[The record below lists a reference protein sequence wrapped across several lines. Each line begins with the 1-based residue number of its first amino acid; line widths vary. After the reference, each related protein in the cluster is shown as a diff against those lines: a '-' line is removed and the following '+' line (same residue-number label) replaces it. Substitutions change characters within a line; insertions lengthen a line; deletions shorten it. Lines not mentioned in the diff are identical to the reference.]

1 MKRRNRWVLSMV
13 LVCALIISVC
23 SGSGGGA
30 QTQKAD
36 EPQTADTAAVPEEVT
51 AAKGND
57 AYEVT
62 EPVTIEFWHTLEEM
76 YRDDFN
82 ELVDEFE
89 KENPNITVN
98 VSYQGR
104 VGEILEKILAA
115 NIAGDGLPDV
125 FPIHSSEIQVLAE
138 NGVVENLDPYIAG
151 NGTDVSKISMS
162 DVYARDGSQYGL
174 TWTITGMCWFYN
186 QTIAD
191 QEGIQLP
198 KTWDEMDGFLRKA
211 AIINA
216 DGTTERYGMWIG
228 GWDSYYFT
236 WMLWNNGVLVI
247 DEDGNTTIN
256 SEKAQQTVAQIKQW
270 IDEGL
275 MMWGYGSNGST
286 NMRQAFW
293 DGQVFAIVHTSSQY
307 MNHYDNMK
315 QKGYELGAY
324 FPPAGS
330 DQDTTEVFGMCLSI
344 PTKSDAN
351 KKAAAYKLIEY
362 LTSEDVNLKMA
373 EFTGFL
379 ANGTDVMASEN
390 GQEYLEE
397 NPAMKNIYERIGDM
411 TVAIQ
416 LPCYPEVTDVLEDG
430 LALIFLEN
438 HDVKEQLDEMAY
450 QITDLYANQ

>member
-13 LVCALIISVC
+13 LVCALIISAC

-151 NGTDVSKISMS
+151 NGTDVSKIS
-162 DVYARDGSQYGL
+162 
-174 TWTITGMCWFYN
+174 T
-186 QTIAD
+186 
-191 QEGIQLP
+191 
-198 KTWDEMDGFLRKA
+198 
-211 AIINA
+211 
-216 DGTTERYGMWIG
+216 
-228 GWDSYYFT
+228 
-236 WMLWNNGVLVI
+236 
-247 DEDGNTTIN
+247 
-256 SEKAQQTVAQIKQW
+256 
-270 IDEGL
+270 
-275 MMWGYGSNGST
+275 
-286 NMRQAFW
+286 
-293 DGQVFAIVHTSSQY
+293 
-307 MNHYDNMK
+307 
-315 QKGYELGAY
+315 
-324 FPPAGS
+324 
-330 DQDTTEVFGMCLSI
+330 
-344 PTKSDAN
+344 
-351 KKAAAYKLIEY
+351 
-362 LTSEDVNLKMA
+362 
-373 EFTGFL
+373 
-379 ANGTDVMASEN
+379 
-390 GQEYLEE
+390 
-397 NPAMKNIYERIGDM
+397 
-411 TVAIQ
+411 
-416 LPCYPEVTDVLEDG
+416 
-430 LALIFLEN
+430 
-438 HDVKEQLDEMAY
+438 
-450 QITDLYANQ
+450 

>member
-13 LVCALIISVC
+13 LVCALIMSAC
-23 SGSGGGA
+23 SGGGGGT

-36 EPQTADTAAVPEEVT
+36 EPQTADTAAAPAEVT
-51 AAKGND
+51 AAEGND
-57 AYEVT
+57 VYEVT

-82 ELVDEFE
+82 QLVDEFE

-247 DEDGNTTIN
+247 DENGNTTIN

-390 GQEYLEE
+390 GQKYLDE

-430 LALIFLEN
+430 LALIFL
-438 HDVKEQLDEMAY
+438 DEMAY

>member
-13 LVCALIISVC
+13 LVCALIMSAC
-23 SGSGGGA
+23 SGGGVGT

-36 EPQTADTAAVPEEVT
+36 EPQSADTAAAPAEVT
-51 AAKGND
+51 AAEGND
-57 AYEVT
+57 VYEVT

-82 ELVDEFE
+82 QLVDEFE
-89 KENPNITVN
+89 KQNPNITVN

-186 QTIAD
+186 QTISD

-247 DEDGNTTIN
+247 DENGNTTIN

-390 GQEYLEE
+390 GQKYLEQ

>member
-13 LVCALIISVC
+13 LVCALIMSAC
-23 SGSGGGA
+23 SGGGGGT

-36 EPQTADTAAVPEEVT
+36 EPQSADTAAAPAEVT
-51 AAKGND
+51 AAEGND
-57 AYEVT
+57 VYEVT

-82 ELVDEFE
+82 QLVDEFE
-89 KENPNITVN
+89 KQNPNITVN

-247 DEDGNTTIN
+247 DENGNTTIN

-390 GQEYLEE
+390 GQKYLEE

-438 HDVKEQLDEMAY
+438 PDVKEQLDEMAY

>member
-1 MKRRNRWVLSMV
+1 MEEEGQQIYQIKIILYMKGQEVIWLS
-13 LVCALIISVC
+13 LIHICIHQFNYSYVRDKDD
-23 SGSGGGA
+23 SNKNAVAG
-30 QTQKAD
+30 QTDKMWF
-36 EPQTADTAAVPEEVT
+36 
-51 AAKGND
+51 D

-211 AIINA
+211 AIIK
-216 DGTTERYGMWIG
+216 DVYKR
-228 GWDSYYFT
+228 
-236 WMLWNNGVLVI
+236 
-247 DEDGNTTIN
+247 
-256 SEKAQQTVAQIKQW
+256 QIF
-270 IDEGL
+270 
-275 MMWGYGSNGST
+275 S
-286 NMRQAFW
+286 
-293 DGQVFAIVHTSSQY
+293 
-307 MNHYDNMK
+307 
-315 QKGYELGAY
+315 
-324 FPPAGS
+324 
-330 DQDTTEVFGMCLSI
+330 
-344 PTKSDAN
+344 
-351 KKAAAYKLIEY
+351 
-362 LTSEDVNLKMA
+362 
-373 EFTGFL
+373 
-379 ANGTDVMASEN
+379 
-390 GQEYLEE
+390 
-397 NPAMKNIYERIGDM
+397 
-411 TVAIQ
+411 
-416 LPCYPEVTDVLEDG
+416 
-430 LALIFLEN
+430 
-438 HDVKEQLDEMAY
+438 
-450 QITDLYANQ
+450 

>member
-1 MKRRNRWVLSMV
+1 MKRRSVLAVILAASMV
-13 LVCALIISVC
+13 FSLGAC
-23 SGSGGGA
+23 SKSGNTG
-30 QTQKAD
+30 TSKAT
-36 EPQTADTAAVPEEVT
+36 EAAKTEAPAAKEEVT
-51 AAKGND
+51 EAEKAQG
-57 AYEVT
+57 AE
-62 EPVTIEFWHTLEEM
+62 EPVTIELWHTLEEM

-82 ELVDEFE
+82 KLVDEFE

-104 VGEILEKILAA
+104 VAEILEKILAA

-125 FPIHSSEIQVLAE
+125 FPIHSSEIQTLAE
-138 NGVVENLDPYIAG
+138 NEVIDNLDSYIAA

-162 DVYARDGSQYGL
+162 DVYAHNGSQYGL

-191 QEGIQLP
+191 QEGIELP
-198 KTWDEMDGFLRKA
+198 KTWDEMDAFLRKA
-211 AIINA
+211 AIVNA

-256 SEKAQQTVAQIKQW
+256 SEKAQQTVSQIKQW

-293 DGQVFAIVHTSSQY
+293 DGKVFAIVHTSSQY

-324 FPPAGS
+324 FPPAGPDS
-330 DQDTTEVFGMCLSI
+330 DTTEVFGMCLSI
-344 PTKSDAN
+344 PAKSDPA

-362 LTSEDVNLKMA
+362 LTSNDVNLKMA

-379 ANGTDVMASEN
+379 ANGTDVMQTE
-390 GQEYLEE
+390 ECKRYLEE
-397 NPAMKNIYERIGDM
+397 NPAMKNVYERIGDM

-438 HDVKEQLDEMAY
+438 HDVKAQLDEMAQ